1 MLSKKG
7 LIKKK
12 TQSVVAP
19 NSELDLTASAQD
31 LALNEMSDEMLM
43 QAYAENDKL
52 AFDKLYER
60 FRLPLYRYMHRQISV
75 QEAVLNELYQDVWL
89 KLINN
94 RKQYQVKASFKTY
107 LYQIAINTIRDYFRR
122 ESVRKIMSNIE
133 DDTEIEGNVLLP
145 DEDLAQKQVMEKFR
159 QILNELPQEQKDV
172 FLLREEAGLTS
183 VQIAEVMK
191 TSVDTVKSRMR
202 YAVSRLKEAVK

>member
-1 MLSKKG
+1 MFNKKG
-7 LIKKK
+7 LIKKRIRP
-12 TQSVVAP
+12 VVTAD
-19 NSELDLTASAQD
+19 SDLDLTASAQD

-43 QAYAENDKL
+43 QAYSENDKL

-75 QEAVLNELYQDVWL
+75 QEEVLNELYQDVWL
-89 KLINN
+89 KLVNN

-133 DDTEIEGNVLLP
+133 DDAEVEGGGLLP
-145 DEDLAQKQVMEKFR
+145 EEDLAQKQLMDKFR
-159 QILNELPQEQKDV
+159 LILDELPQEQKDV

-183 VQIAEVMK
+183 VQIAEVMQ

-202 YAVSRLKEAVK
+202 YAVSRLKEALK

>member
-1 MLSKKG
+1 MFSKKG
-7 LIKKK
+7 LVKRK
-12 TQSVVAP
+12 TQPVVAP
-19 NSELDLTASAQD
+19 DSKLDLTASAQD

-75 QEAVLNELYQDVWL
+75 QEEVLNELYQDVWL

-107 LYQIAINTIRDYFRR
+107 LYQVAVNTIRDYFRR

-133 DDTEIEGNVLLP
+133 DDTALEGSGLSP
-145 DEDLAQKQVMEKFR
+145 DEDLAQKQLMR
-159 QILNELPQEQKDV
+159 QFKKILNELPQEQKDV

-183 VQIAEVMK
+183 VQIAEVMQ

-202 YAVSRLKEAVK
+202 YAVSRLKAAIE

>member
-1 MLSKKG
+1 MFSKKG
-7 LIKKK
+7 LVKKK
-12 TQSVVAP
+12 TQPVVAP
-19 NSELDLTASAQD
+19 DSKLDLTASAQD
-31 LALNEMSDEMLM
+31 LALNDMSDEMLM

-75 QEAVLNELYQDVWL
+75 QEEVLNELYQDVWL

-107 LYQIAINTIRDYFRR
+107 LYQIAVNTIRDYFRR

-133 DDTEIEGNVLLP
+133 DDTALEGSGLSP
-145 DEDLAQKQVMEKFR
+145 DEDLAQKQLMR
-159 QILNELPQEQKDV
+159 QFKKILNELPQEQKDV

-183 VQIAEVMK
+183 VQIAEVMQ

-202 YAVSRLKEAVK
+202 YAVSRLKAAIE

>member
-1 MLSKKG
+1 MFSKKG
-7 LIKKK
+7 LVKRK
-12 TQSVVAP
+12 TQPVVAP
-19 NSELDLTASAQD
+19 DSKLDLTASAQD

-75 QEAVLNELYQDVWL
+75 QEEVLNELYQDVWL

-107 LYQIAINTIRDYFRR
+107 LYQIAVNTIRDYFRR

-133 DDTEIEGNVLLP
+133 DDTEIEGSGLSP
-145 DEDLAQKQVMEKFR
+145 DEDLAQKQLMR
-159 QILNELPQEQKDV
+159 QFKKIMNELPQEQKDV

-183 VQIAEVMK
+183 VQIAEVMQ

-202 YAVSRLKEAVK
+202 YAVSRLKAAIE

>member
-1 MLSKKG
+1 MLSKMG
-7 LIKKK
+7 LIRKK

-19 NSELDLTASAQD
+19 DTELDLSASAQD
-31 LALNEMSDEMLM
+31 MALNEMSDEMLM
-43 QAYAENDKL
+43 LAYVANDKL

-60 FRLPLYRYMHRQISV
+60 FRLPLFRYMRSQIRV
-75 QEAVLNELYQDVWL
+75 QEEILNELYQDVWL

-94 RKQYQVKASFKTY
+94 RKKYQVKASFKTF

-122 ESVRKIMSNIE
+122 ESVRKIMSTIE
-133 DDTEIEGNVLLP
+133 DDAEVESGDLLP
-145 DEDLAQKQVMEKFR
+145 DEDLSQKQVMEKFR
-159 QILNELPQEQKDV
+159 KILNDLPKEQRDV

-183 VQIAEVMK
+183 VQIADVMQ

-202 YAVSRLKEAVK
+202 YAVTRLKEAVK